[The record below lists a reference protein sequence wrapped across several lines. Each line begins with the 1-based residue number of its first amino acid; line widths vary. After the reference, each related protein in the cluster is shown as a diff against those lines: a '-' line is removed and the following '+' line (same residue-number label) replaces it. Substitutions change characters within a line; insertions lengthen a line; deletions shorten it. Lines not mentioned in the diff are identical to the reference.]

1 MSLQRRSS
9 QNIVVR
15 SLTSYAGDLRNW
27 VSSLGTRYTMAAGLM
42 AAGAISLIAAAGIGI
57 AAGFHALE
65 IRYGT
70 WIAYAV
76 VGGTF
81 AVIGV
86 AALVAGT
93 SVLNRPAAPVPSPQ
107 RQMKALK
114 GSMMSAIG
122 AQLALRGQSSQGDPV
137 TRVLAA
143 GAAATL
149 LGWVAITY
157 LQRRTSAER
166 D

>member
-1 MSLQRRSS
+1 MNHQRRSS
-9 QNIVVR
+9 QNVLVWMV
-15 SLTSYAGDLRNW
+15 TSYVGDLRNW
-27 VSSLGTRYTMAAGLM
+27 VSSLGSRYAMATGLM
-42 AAGAISLIAAAGIGI
+42 AVGAVSLIVATGVGI

-65 IRYGT
+65 IRYGI
-70 WIAYAV
+70 WIAYAAI
-76 VGGTF
+76 GGAF
-81 AVIGV
+81 ALIGI
-86 AALVAGT
+86 AGLVAGQL
-93 SVLNRPAAPVPSPQ
+93 VLNRPAASVPTPQ

-114 GSMMSAIG
+114 GSMISAVG
-122 AQLALRGQSSQGDPV
+122 AQLALRGQSSQADPV

-157 LQRRTSAER
+157 LQRRRGEER